1 MGKSGARRHARAVA
15 DLTEKRRKLLELHYQ
30 GKISADFFA
39 EEEPRLT
46 AALAAVRAEVAE
58 EKAREDASVALG
70 DNFEAVV
77 DLLRSL
83 DVSAVWEE
91 ATDAEK
97 RVLLGE
103 SLEAVYVFS
112 DHLEV
117 AVKGAPRI
125 NVLLGEVGL
134 KDQMSI
140 VGVGGGT

>member
-1 MGKSGARRHARAVA
+1 M
-15 DLTEKRRKLLELHYQ
+15 
-30 GKISADFFA
+30 
-39 EEEPRLT
+39 
-46 AALAAVRAEVAE
+46 
-58 EKAREDASVALG
+58 
-70 DNFEAVV
+70 
-77 DLLRSL
+77 DLLRNL
-83 DVSAVWEE
+83 DVSSVWEE